1 MEMETLKNW
10 FGFFALVISV
20 GTSIW
25 HMISSGAK
33 KTASDL
39 SDFKKQDS
47 AEKSSLLGALAALEK
62 RIQNVESDI
71 KHLPDAE
78 AVMSM
83 RIAIERLEGK
93 LGRMEASQEG
103 MARTV
108 ARVEDFLMKG
118 GSAA

>member
-1 MEMETLKNW
+1 MEIGPLKDW
-10 FGFFALVISV
+10 FGLFALVISV

-25 HMISSGAK
+25 HMISSGSK

-39 SDFKKQDS
+39 SEFRKQD
-47 AEKSSLLGALAALEK
+47 AVEKTQFLATLSALE
-62 RIQNVESDI
+62 RRVQSVESDI

-93 LGRMEASQEG
+93 LGRMETSQEG

-118 GSAA
+118 SSAA